1 MPGYDYLNTN
11 RENYIANMN
20 SGIMSAADDNTTYS
34 GMPTYNPM
42 NPYSD
47 GNPSFVYES
56 NPGAVQGD
64 FRYEGVNPALNPNA
78 SPDDY
83 KVFDRPSMKQG
94 LGMYYDANVDPSD
107 WRVIQ
112 QIMGAGGNPDDYIE
126 TADSYA
132 PVNLIQMLM
141 DAQDAGDDD
150 LIELLQGDLEMMYPS
165 LV

>member
-1 MPGYDYLNTN
+1 MPGYDYQNTN

-20 SGIMSAADDNTTYS
+20 SGIMSAADNNTTYS

-83 KVFDRPSMKQG
+83 KVFDRQPMNQG

>member
-1 MPGYDYLNTN
+1 MPGYDYRNTN

-20 SGIMSAADDNTTYS
+20 SGIMSAADNNTTYS
-34 GMPTYNPM
+34 GMPTYNPI

-64 FRYEGVNPALNPNA
+64 FRYEGVNPALNPDA
-78 SPDDY
+78 PRDDY
-83 KVFDRPSMKQG
+83 KVFDRQPMNQG

-112 QIMGAGGNPDDYIE
+112 QIMGAGGNPNDYIE
-126 TADSYA
+126 TADSYS

>member
-20 SGIMSAADDNTTYS
+20 SGIMSAADNNTTYS

-83 KVFDRPSMKQG
+83 KVFDRQPMNQG

-126 TADSYA
+126 TADSYS

>member
-20 SGIMSAADDNTTYS
+20 SGIMSAADNNTTYS

-83 KVFDRPSMKQG
+83 KVFDRPSMNQG

-126 TADSYA
+126 TADSYS

>member
-20 SGIMSAADDNTTYS
+20 SGIMSAADNNTTYS

-83 KVFDRPSMKQG
+83 KVFDRPSMNQG

>member
-83 KVFDRPSMKQG
+83 KVFDRPSMNQG